1 MSKETLNKVYQYHH
15 IVGKREDF
23 VSFGKIKGELFSKWI
38 GRGKKVLDLGCRD
51 GALTKYFIER
61 NEVLGLDVDY
71 EALKRCEEKFKIK
84 TRWLD
89 LNDNWDL
96 FKEFDIVVASEVLEH
111 LYFPEKVLE
120 KIKNILREEGL
131 FIGSVPNAFSLKN
144 RFRILFGRKKGTP
157 LNDPVHINHFS
168 YKELKQ
174 ILSKE
179 FKQVEIYPFVQ
190 KKYLWLAKISPSLIS
205 YQLIFKCRNK

>member
-1 MSKETLNKVYQYHH
+1 MSKETFNKIYHYHH
-15 IVGKREDF
+15 TAEKREDF
-23 VSFGKIKGELFSKWI
+23 VSFGMIKGKLFSEWI
-38 GRGKKVLDLGCRD
+38 GREKKILDLGCRD
-51 GALTKYFIER
+51 GALTKYFIEG
-61 NEVLGLDVDY
+61 NEVLGVDADC
-71 EALKRCEEKFKIK
+71 EALKRCEEKLNIK
-84 TRWLD
+84 TKWLD
-89 LNDNWDL
+89 LNNDWDL
-96 FKEFDIVVASEVLEH
+96 PKEFDVVVASEVLEH

-120 KIKNILREEGL
+120 GVKNVLKEDGL

-179 FKQVEIYPFVQ
+179 FKQVEVYPLVQ
-190 KKYLWLAKISPSLIS
+190 EKYAWLAKIFPSLIS
-205 YQLIFKCRNK
+205 YQLIFKCKNK